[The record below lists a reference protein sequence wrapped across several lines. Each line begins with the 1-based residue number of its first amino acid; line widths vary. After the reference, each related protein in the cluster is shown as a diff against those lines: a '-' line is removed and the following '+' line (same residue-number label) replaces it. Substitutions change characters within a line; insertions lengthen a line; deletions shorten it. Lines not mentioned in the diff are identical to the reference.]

1 MLGWVLKGA
10 SQWARRT
17 KETQAFMRLRS
28 RCPGGTTTTTTTTT
42 TCSSRYHTLC
52 PPVAVA
58 LHLQRASEFRTA
70 AGRYGYGAIETC
82 TSRRLYSTADTSSD
96 DNIIEVSTMEDFQS
110 LAGASKAKPI
120 ILDFYADWCGP
131 CKQLSPKLVALSK
144 SSKGAFQIA
153 KLDVEKQAL
162 APLVQHLKISSLPT
176 LMVIFQGQIVANSII
191 IGVPDD
197 SKLAGYVE
205 MIKGLGAGEA
215 EDKKDTKEMMSQ
227 YFEKLKAKDT
237 DVIEE
242 ASQFFGGVLSD
253 ADSEAEDKVR
263 AKVGLAQAALLEDK
277 VDIAKELV
285 KAAEQD
291 CEEGKIEKIA
301 ELESMRAQLEFW
313 DGKENLIEIQA
324 LLETDPNNLE
334 VLHRYASALFA
345 EGKVEDAMEAALGI
359 VGKDKSW
366 NEEAGR
372 KLLVKFFE
380 ALGANHELVAVYRK
394 KLSNIWY
401 I

>member
-1 MLGWVLKGA
+1 
-10 SQWARRT
+10 
-17 KETQAFMRLRS
+17 
-28 RCPGGTTTTTTTTT
+28 
-42 TCSSRYHTLC
+42 
-52 PPVAVA
+52 
-58 LHLQRASEFRTA
+58 
-70 AGRYGYGAIETC
+70 
-82 TSRRLYSTADTSSD
+82 
-96 DNIIEVSTMEDFQS
+96 
-110 LAGASKAKPI
+110 
-120 ILDFYADWCGP
+120 
-131 CKQLSPKLVALSK
+131 
-144 SSKGAFQIA
+144 
-153 KLDVEKQAL
+153 
-162 APLVQHLKISSLPT
+162 
-176 LMVIFQGQIVANSII
+176 
-191 IGVPDD
+191 
-197 SKLAGYVE
+197 
-205 MIKGLGAGEA
+205 
-215 EDKKDTKEMMSQ
+215 
-227 YFEKLKAKDT
+227 
-237 DVIEE
+237 
-242 ASQFFGGVLSD
+242 
-253 ADSEAEDKVR
+253 
-263 AKVGLAQAALLEDK
+263 VGLAQAALLEDK